1 MFNIFK
7 KKNNEAAIAKTK
19 EAHRTYF
26 REKLALNKD
35 KNATFEAMYILF
47 NELDIEM
54 VELMHRYHLYI
65 DFDYVEKDQYYEVM
79 IQTINGGKKGMY
91 TTVGTQDGE
100 NIMMLDSI
108 NDTISTDG
116 MSSSD
121 IISKVIDEINKFHRK

>member
-19 EAHRTYF
+19 EANRPYF
-26 REKLALNKD
+26 GEKLEMYKD

-79 IQTINGGKKGMY
+79 IQTINGEKKGMY

-100 NIMMLDSI
+100 NTMILDSI

-121 IISKVIDEINKFHRK
+121 IISKVMDEIKVFHRK

>member
-1 MFNIFK
+1 MFNIF
-7 KKNNEAAIAKTK
+7 KKNNEAAIFKTK

-100 NIMMLDSI
+100 NIMILDSI

-121 IISKVIDEINKFHRK
+121 IISKVMDEIKVFHRK

>member
-7 KKNNEAAIAKTK
+7 KKNNEAAIIKTK

-100 NIMMLDSI
+100 NIMILDSI

-121 IISKVIDEINKFHRK
+121 IISKVMDEIKVFHRK